1 MDKLQSYIE
10 QAKMRADIICHE
22 LIHTLIDCRNHGSEF
37 QYWCSVFN
45 DKFNMNMS
53 TRYSL
58 EEQSVAFQRARKE
71 ISAKRNRKKYSITCK
86 NCGGK
91 IKLEEL

>member
-1 MDKLQSYIE
+1 
-10 QAKMRADIICHE
+10 
-22 LIHTLIDCRNHGSEF
+22 
-37 QYWCSVFN
+37 
-45 DKFNMNMS
+45 MNMS
-53 TRYSL
+53 TRYNL

>member
-1 MDKLQSYIE
+1 MDKLQSYI
-10 QAKMRADIICHE
+10 
-22 LIHTLIDCRNHGSEF
+22 
-37 QYWCSVFN
+37 
-45 DKFNMNMS
+45 
-53 TRYSL
+53 
-58 EEQSVAFQRARKE
+58 EQSVAFQRARKE